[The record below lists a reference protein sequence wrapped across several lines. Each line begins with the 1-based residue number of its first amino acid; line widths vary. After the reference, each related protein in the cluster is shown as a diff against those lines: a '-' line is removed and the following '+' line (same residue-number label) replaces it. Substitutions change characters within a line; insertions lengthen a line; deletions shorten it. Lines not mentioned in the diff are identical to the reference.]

1 MGRLAGS
8 GPCVS
13 SLPARLAALPAAQRA
28 ALLAG
33 LSADEMAALLDL
45 WRAECRRSLLPWTIE
60 ALAPQGHAPA
70 RHHRLLI
77 DKLEQVAAGEI
88 TRLLVLLPPGAGKST
103 YTTKLLP
110 PWWMARFPGAAIIG
124 ASHGFQLA
132 EDFSREIHRIV
143 RDNAETLGY
152 GLTTERTDRW
162 RTTNGGEY
170 LAAGVGVGIAGFRS
184 DLAIID
190 DPFRSRADADSETT
204 RDKVW
209 GWYNGDLVPRLK
221 PAGRVVLIHTRWHTD
236 DLAGRLLETQPGAW
250 SVLKLPALAED
261 ADDPLGRREGEPLWA
276 DDAYGYGGGLVARRA
291 ELEAAGALR
300 EWASL
305 YQQRPAPAGGAMFRP
320 AAVKIVT
327 GRPAGGR
334 WCRAWDL
341 AASSGRG
348 DWTAGVLL
356 HATDAGQWT
365 VADVVRLRGD
375 SHEVEQAITSTAA
388 LDGADVAIA
397 LAQDPGQA
405 GKSQVA
411 YLTGRLSG
419 YRVISSPETGSKET
433 RAMPV
438 ASQVNAGNV
447 VVVAGVWNR
456 PFLDEMGV
464 FPAGK
469 NDDQVDALSRAFGVL
484 LTPVTKPARWISHTE
499 AHRRYGFTMER

>member
-1 MGRLAGS
+1 M
-8 GPCVS
+8 S
-13 SLPARLAALPAAQRA
+13 SLPQRLAELPAAQRA
-28 ALLAG
+28 ALLAT
-33 LSADEMAALLDL
+33 LPADEQVALHLAWQAD
-45 WRAECRRSLLPWTIE
+45 CRRSLLPWAIE
-60 ALAPQGHAPA
+60 ALTPLNLNPA

-77 DKLEQVAAGEI
+77 EKLEQVAAGTI
-88 TRLLVLLPPGAGKST
+88 QRLLVLMPPGSAKST
-103 YTTKLLP
+103 YVTKLTP
-110 PWWMARFPGAAIIG
+110 PWWFARHPGSGIVS
-124 ASHGFQLA
+124 ASHSFALA
-132 EDFSREIHRIV
+132 EDFSREVHRIV
-143 RDNAETLGY
+143 RDNSEVLGY

-170 LAAGVGVGIAGFRS
+170 LAAGVGVGIAGFRA

-190 DPFRSRADADSETT
+190 DPFRSRADADSEGV

-209 GWYNGDLVPRLK
+209 SWFVGDLLPRLK
-221 PAGRVVLIHTRWHTD
+221 PAGRVVLTHTRWHQD
-236 DLAGRLLETQPGAW
+236 DLAGRLLETQPDAW
-250 SVLKLPALAED
+250 TVLRLPAIAED
-261 ADDPLGRREGEPLWA
+261 ADDALGRQEGEPLW
-276 DDAYGYGGGLVARRA
+276 DDAYGYGAGLLARRA

-320 AAVKIVT
+320 GEIKIVP
-327 GRPAGGR
+327 GRPVGGR

-348 DWTAGVLL
+348 DYTAGVLL
-356 HATDAGQWT
+356 HASDAGHWS

-375 SHEVEQAITSTAA
+375 AHEVEQAITTTAA
-388 LDGADVAIA
+388 LDGADVTIA
-397 LAQDPGQA
+397 LPQDPGQA
-405 GKSQVA
+405 GKSQIA

-438 ASQVNAGNV
+438 ASQANAGNMS
-447 VVVAGVWNR
+447 VVAGVWNR

-484 LTPVTKPARWISHTE
+484 LTPVAKPARFISHNE
-499 AHRRYGFTMER
+499 AYRRYGFTMAR